1 MNDIINRHLREDGTL
16 EIYIGNRL
24 FVEVEDGR
32 DDEGFVADVIH
43 SMGYE
48 WLPNGRICMI
58 DQHITKQSI
67 YDDICAMLTVY
78 EEDNDMVS
86 EADWYDLCVKI
97 QKNWET
103 VITKQEG

>member
-1 MNDIINRHLREDGTL
+1 MDGIINWCLREDRTL
-16 EIYIGNRL
+16 EIYTGNRL

-32 DDEGFVADVIH
+32 SDVEFVEDIIH
-43 SMGYE
+43 GMGYE
-48 WLPNGRICMI
+48 WLPNGRICMM

-67 YDDICAMLTVY
+67 YDDICAMLTAY
-78 EEDNDMVS
+78 EEDNDMVT

-97 QKNWET
+97 QRNWES